1 MRYGSLL
8 ETIGDTPLVELKR
21 LSPNPRVR
29 IWAKLEGQN
38 PTGSVKDRVA
48 LSMIE
53 DAEARGV
60 LTRDKIVL
68 EPTSGNTGIGLAMI
82 GRYKGYRV
90 KVVMPTNVSAERR
103 QLLELYGAEIVDSPG
118 DQGSNGA
125 IRVAQRLAEDPRY
138 FMPYQYGNPAN
149 PRAHYDG
156 TAVEIIRDLPAVT
169 HFVAGLGT
177 GGTLVGTGRRLKEH
191 NPQVRV
197 VAVEPEQGDL
207 VQGLRSLA
215 DGFIPP
221 ILDQSVLDGKL
232 LVSSADS
239 IRGLQALAKEEGIF
253 AGISSG
259 AVLHGCHRVA
269 RQIERGE
276 VVGLLPD
283 GGWKYLSTG
292 VWTVDVA
299 EAEERIAGRIMW

>member
-103 QLLELYGAEIVDSPG
+103 QLQACGVYRGCVHDFLGPNAMIRPLGRP
-118 DQGSNGA
+118 DQ
-125 IRVAQRLAEDPRY
+125 
-138 FMPYQYGNPAN
+138 
-149 PRAHYDG
+149 
-156 TAVEIIRDLPAVT
+156 
-169 HFVAGLGT
+169 
-177 GGTLVGTGRRLKEH
+177 
-191 NPQVRV
+191 
-197 VAVEPEQGDL
+197 
-207 VQGLRSLA
+207 
-215 DGFIPP
+215 
-221 ILDQSVLDGKL
+221 
-232 LVSSADS
+232 
-239 IRGLQALAKEEGIF
+239 QAP
-253 AGISSG
+253 S
-259 AVLHGCHRVA
+259 
-269 RQIERGE
+269 
-276 VVGLLPD
+276 
-283 GGWKYLSTG
+283 
-292 VWTVDVA
+292 
-299 EAEERIAGRIMW
+299 